1 MKKSCC
7 GVYGLLGRCTRS
19 FAEASRRS
27 ENASEAT
34 LSPSTSHTFSLSVNF
49 PSTCNK
55 KVHITFCQSHIKR
68 SSDTSFFVHFWT
80 HFCQIGGVL
89 ISHIHF
95 LSPIIQNVLYILC
108 AKVVL
113 NDTYNPKYMNY
124 EIKLFRIF
132 IFRRSPKLKS
142 SKLSQNQ
149 AQLLQK

>member
-1 MKKSCC
+1 MLHEYLNVLDFYQRLQSAYLCIFLFLPFYWCK
-7 GVYGLLGRCTRS
+7 
-19 FAEASRRS
+19 
-27 ENASEAT
+27 
-34 LSPSTSHTFSLSVNF
+34 
-49 PSTCNK
+49 
-55 KVHITFCQSHIKR
+55 QSHKKR

-89 ISHIHF
+89 TSHIHF

-142 SKLSQNQ
+142 SKFSLNQ
-149 AQLLQK
+149 AQLLQKWF